1 MARPQ
6 VLGLTG
12 LVTLM
17 PATVLVVSGLLGLD
31 APAGLVHPALV
42 LGGLALAFV
51 ANVLAV
57 ARVAAGVREGAFRGE
72 LTIQLTGRAL
82 NLAVVVA
89 GVALAGAIFTYL
101 FLENFRPR

>member
-12 LVTLM
+12 LVTPM

-57 ARVAAGVREGAFRGE
+57 ARVAAGGGGGGLRREVTIPPPRRGPQPPGGRGRGAPGGGGTGE
-72 LTIQLTGRAL
+72 RRVG
-82 NLAVVVA
+82 
-89 GVALAGAIFTYL
+89 G
-101 FLENFRPR
+101 